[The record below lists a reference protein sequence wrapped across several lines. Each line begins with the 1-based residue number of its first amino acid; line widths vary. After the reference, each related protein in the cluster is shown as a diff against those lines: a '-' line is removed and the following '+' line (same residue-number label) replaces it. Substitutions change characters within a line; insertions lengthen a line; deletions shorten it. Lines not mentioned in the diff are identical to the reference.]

1 MKMKF
6 SSILI
11 LIYKRGCIYPWVL
24 NVKNEKPLMDLFK
37 LKLSKLLL
45 SKLLLSII
53 TQLIFLLTNYYLI
66 NLTKFNKLKINKFLF
81 MFKDF

>member
-6 SSILI
+6 SNIHI
-11 LIYKRGCIYPWVL
+11 IIYKRGCIYPLVL

-37 LKLSKLLL
+37 LIL

-66 NLTKFNKLKINKFLF
+66 NLTKFNKLKINKYLF
-81 MFKDF
+81 MFKDFYNF

>member
-37 LKLSKLLL
+37 LIL

>member
-6 SSILI
+6 SSINI
-11 LIYKRGCIYPWVL
+11 IIYKRGCIYPWVL
-24 NVKNEKPLMDLFK
+24 NLKNEKPLMDLFK
-37 LKLSKLLL
+37 LKL

-66 NLTKFNKLKINKFLF
+66 NLTKFNKLKFNKFLF
-81 MFKDF
+81 IFKDF